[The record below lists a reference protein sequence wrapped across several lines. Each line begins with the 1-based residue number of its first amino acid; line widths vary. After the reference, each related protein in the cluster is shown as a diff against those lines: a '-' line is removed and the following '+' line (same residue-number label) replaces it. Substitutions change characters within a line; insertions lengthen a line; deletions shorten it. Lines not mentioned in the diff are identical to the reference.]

1 MDIAFDGR
9 ALSSP
14 AGGVRRYVGELWRA
28 MREAEPDVHGIAV
41 GGDPALALALGVRHQ
56 PSGWSVPTNPGWCAW
71 ALPRAA
77 WRARADVFHAPA
89 YTAPLWGA
97 RPLVVTLH
105 DVSYERHPE
114 WYPHQSDPLRRA
126 FYRHSALRA
135 DRIIT
140 DSQFSRQEISA
151 AYGIPAA
158 RIAVVPLGVSD
169 VFAPG
174 AVVPRDPVVLHVGDL
189 HPRRNLAM
197 LWDVVCHLRTHAPGL
212 SALSLVL
219 VGTDRG
225 AWAGLAARARGTVHE
240 GALRHLDH
248 ITDAVLTRWYQ
259 QASVMAYPSRYEGF
273 GLPLLEAMACGTP
286 VVASRASCIP
296 EVTGGAALLVDPD
309 DTAGWA
315 QALGRVLTDG
325 AEAARLREAGL
336 ARASAFRWAHTAR
349 MTADVWREA
358 WTLTAADDRQVR
370 P

>member
-77 WRARADVFHAPA
+77 GRARADVFHAPA

-158 RIAVVPLGVSD
+158 RIAVVGMDCPFPRIAEGLGG
-169 VFAPG
+169 APG
-174 AVVPRDPVVLHVGDL
+174 CQGRKRLIAADPRSSIPHCTNRLG
-189 HPRRNLAM
+189 R
-197 LWDVVCHLRTHAPGL
+197 
-212 SALSLVL
+212 
-219 VGTDRG
+219 
-225 AWAGLAARARGTVHE
+225 AARR
-240 GALRHLDH
+240 L
-248 ITDAVLTRWYQ
+248 
-259 QASVMAYPSRYEGF
+259 ASTAAKSVSSRSER
-273 GLPLLEAMACGTP
+273 ASQS
-286 VVASRASCIP
+286 VASRSVP
-296 EVTGGAALLVDPD
+296 TGEWG
-309 DTAGWA
+309 
-315 QALGRVLTDG
+315 
-325 AEAARLREAGL
+325 
-336 ARASAFRWAHTAR
+336 
-349 MTADVWREA
+349 M
-358 WTLTAADDRQVR
+358 
-370 P
+370 